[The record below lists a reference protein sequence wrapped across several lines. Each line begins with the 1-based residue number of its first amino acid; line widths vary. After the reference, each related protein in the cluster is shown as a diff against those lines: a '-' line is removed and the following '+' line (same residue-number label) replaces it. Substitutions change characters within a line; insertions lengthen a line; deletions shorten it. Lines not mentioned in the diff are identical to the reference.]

1 MQANSQHSGQLQNL
15 HGKGATSGDGTG
27 QNFYQL
33 WLPPHT
39 VSPSYPG
46 QSDTGSYFTCT
57 IQPATSDQI
66 LTSSVQA
73 TNDKKLAQQNML
85 NLKHALPTGKQD
97 SQMILWNMPSNCQII
112 LPVSNI
118 NLQGAPNMQQQTTS
132 SAVGP
137 HNSQQFKA
145 VNTTSLN
152 EATKNVNTSNL
163 YSRQQHANAPTNL
176 PKDSSETRQ
185 SLPSDLKYCPLT
197 ENTCYG
203 QSSLFG
209 GYPYQLLI
217 AEMSNAN
224 AKTFST
230 CVQNLQPNNAT
241 QRAVAVVTP
250 LSPIG
255 TAPVNVSDKSANMKM
270 NVMPVQAT
278 VHHHPNIPHH
288 LVANANLKNQTREP
302 NNPRSQHQR
311 PKSAEPRLNDGL
323 CNVVG
328 AKSPVLADESTGQS
342 CCAKLLKLKNVVAEQ
357 KESVQTLMQSEL
369 AEKTNKNCTITD
381 KKSVEPDIVHFI
393 EWPLDRLQAL
403 IAVIQQ
409 MENGDQ
415 MKIHKTDP
423 WKDILKIYWNEDYF
437 KFNEAVQSGIYQ
449 SIMKEVS
456 VYSSMKE
463 SVILRQIVNDARS
476 KVNEDFHVLKHNEEP
491 PKMMYKSSWL
501 NLNEN
506 VDDIDKEC
514 GYSWF
519 YKSFQ
524 NVSVHEAQNLE
535 CETPSKLQEATE
547 KPILIRCKQVPSEVE
562 NKVSADK
569 PSSNNES
576 LHENMPISFNG
587 QSISVPDISSSPKH
601 NCQVTELTNSQPIIT
616 NSLEAM
622 ITLVKDLDK
631 QSVSTGMSRLEDQF
645 NNNVGAKSAVSPKST
660 GQSNRTNSPKP
671 IHVVTEEEVMALSS
685 QMQVPFSEKI
695 HNNGCAETLSK
706 QSQELGV
713 HMNEEETENKYA
725 SATKLI
731 EQKVIAALLEK
742 HRESLL
748 NTPQGL
754 DTISIE
760 EQASRERLKEKNKYP
775 ASTFLRTLLSAPY
788 KPSLTERS
796 QGATEITDKVNEEE
810 HMSSEKSR
818 YDKSCEKSPV
828 PSNAPSPPLID
839 NFSPKLNEQERSCQ
853 PNTVIPLKG
862 MTDLV
867 TKLKKWDLSLKYQN
881 FIEKR
886 GGLKR
891 KQKPLSRTSKLDN
904 SFCNRVGA
912 KSPMMTDES
921 SSQSDCSNP
930 LTPSPVTFEPLTQTQ
945 YESSE
950 IMPNSDFDKAVR
962 YETDPKPC
970 QELSVQTNEENTVEM
985 DVSSSVKIVVLTHEV
1000 AKQYFA
1006 ENKDIA
1012 SKPNGLTS
1020 DIDYAS
1026 PPKLYPVFAGPSQI
1040 QIKSSEEMPEIDC
1053 MLTDESVRYETD
1065 TKPSQEPPVQMNGE
1079 DIVKLDTSACMKINV
1094 LPHEVAKQCFAGQI
1108 MENKDISAP
1117 PATIHKT
1124 CLLNSPQD
1132 IVSTKEQI
1140 NMGRLKETYGAG
1152 SPGLTDG
1159 STSKS
1164 ISETPP
1170 KLYPVITE
1178 QSQIQIK
1185 SSEEMPEIDCMLTDE
1200 SVRYETDPKPSQ
1212 ERHVDMNEEE
1222 TEKIDHLNSTKIS
1235 VLPHEMA
1242 ELWFGSEMED
1252 KDLRKDIAVHISTED
1267 KVKVQVLE
1275 LKSEKGLLLKDVKP
1289 KEWKSQSSGGEN
1301 LESYCCV
1308 AKWFQTLDSGNG
1320 SVCMCQIKAE
1330 LREKEIKTHS
1340 TSLEVQTKKDS
1351 PRECERVEMDKAA
1364 LERTD
1369 DSEITDDSEDEYPLL
1384 HNPSMDKAKIAK
1396 DISSSE
1402 EVCKVETETSD
1413 QKRNESP
1420 TECAA
1425 NLNLMNEIEQDI
1437 PAPNLKSKTNTV
1449 YLALYGSSS
1458 EKRNKLKRTKRSK
1471 EKRSCEEP
1479 PKTIQVTISSHQ
1491 GVKEMD
1497 ESKKGKC
1504 VETQDEDAM
1513 DGRERIRRAV
1523 LQKMVQHK
1531 IFPLRPTFAL
1541 CKNGLSDSELLSPSA
1556 VVKSDA
1562 HLAEGNTRKRICNNA
1577 TQQMSIN
1584 KYIIRGKTVPSKL
1597 FNSPEN
1603 GTKSKYELGNPVL
1616 MPLDEGPALEFRVLP
1631 ESFNFEDGAE
1641 LSCAQGDTSQS
1652 TQNGMSGPEEKAKR
1666 MKTSHVPTQGVWSL
1680 SPLKKKQTQSI
1691 QSTDDSGSCSLF
1703 QEFKKKY
1710 QKRRTSPSSRT

>member
-15 HGKGATSGDGTG
+15 HGKGATPGDGTG

-39 VSPSYPG
+39 VSPSYSG
-46 QSDTGSYFTCT
+46 QSATGSYFTCT

-73 TNDKKLAQQNML
+73 TNDKKLAQENML
-85 NLKHALPTGKQD
+85 NSKHALPTGKQD

-163 YSRQQHANAPTNL
+163 YSRQQNANAPTNL

-185 SLPSDLKYCPLT
+185 SLPSDLKYYPLT

-224 AKTFST
+224 VKTFST
-230 CVQNLQPNNAT
+230 CVQNLQANNAT

-270 NVMPVQAT
+270 NVMPVQET

-288 LVANANLKNQTREP
+288 LVANSNLKNQTREP
-302 NNPRSQHQR
+302 NNPRSQNQR

-328 AKSPVLADESTGQS
+328 AKSPVLADESPGQS
-342 CCAKLLKLKNVVAEQ
+342 CCASLLKLKNVVAEQ

-381 KKSVEPDIVHFI
+381 KKTVEPDTVHFI
-393 EWPLDRLQAL
+393 EWPLDRLEAL

-415 MKIHKTDP
+415 KNIHKTDP
-423 WKDILKIYWNEDYF
+423 WTDILKIHWNEDFY
-437 KFNEAVQSGIYQ
+437 KFYEAVQSGIYQ

-456 VYSSMKE
+456 VYTSMKDP
-463 SVILRQIVNDARS
+463 VILRQIVNDARS

-576 LHENMPISFNG
+576 LHENMPVSFNG
-587 QSISVPDISSSPKH
+587 QSLSVPDISSSPKH

-616 NSLEAM
+616 NSLEVM
-622 ITLVKDLDK
+622 ITVVKDLDK
-631 QSVSTGMSRLEDQF
+631 QGVSTGMSRLDDQF
-645 NNNVGAKSAVSPKST
+645 SNDVSPKST
-660 GQSNRTNSPKP
+660 GQSNRTNLPKP
-671 IHVVTEEEVMALSS
+671 IHVVTEEEEMALSS
-685 QMQVPFSEKI
+685 QMQVPFSEKM
-695 HNNGCAETLSK
+695 HNNGCAETMSK

-713 HMNEEETENKYA
+713 HMNEVETENMYA

-742 HRESLL
+742 HRVSLL

-754 DTISIE
+754 DTVSTE
-760 EQASRERLKEKNKYP
+760 EQASRQRLKEKTKYP

-788 KPSLTERS
+788 KPSLTERTR
-796 QGATEITDKVNEEE
+796 GATEITDKVNEEE

-828 PSNAPSPPLID
+828 PSNAPSPPVID
-839 NFSPKLNEQERSCQ
+839 NFSPKLNEQQRSCQ
-853 PNTVIPLKG
+853 PNSVIPLKG

-881 FIEKR
+881 FLKNS

-891 KQKPLSRTSKLDN
+891 KQKWLSRTSKLDN
-904 SFCNRVGA
+904 RFCNRVGA

-930 LTPSPVTFEPLTQTQ
+930 LTLSPVRFVPLTQTQ

-950 IMPNSDFDKAVR
+950 IMPNSDFNKVVR
-962 YETDPKPC
+962 YETDPKLC

-985 DVSSSVKIVVLTHEV
+985 DTSSSVKIVVLTHEV

-1006 ENKDIA
+1006 ENKEIS

-1020 DIDYAS
+1020 HIDYAS
-1026 PPKLYPVFAGPSQI
+1026 PPKLYPALAGPSQM
-1040 QIKSSEEMPEIDC
+1040 QSESDEEMPETDC
-1053 MLTDESVRYETD
+1053 
-1065 TKPSQEPPVQMNGE
+1065 
-1079 DIVKLDTSACMKINV
+1079 V
-1094 LPHEVAKQCFAGQI
+1094 LLG
-1108 MENKDISAP
+1108 
-1117 PATIHKT
+1117 
-1124 CLLNSPQD
+1124 
-1132 IVSTKEQI
+1132 
-1140 NMGRLKETYGAG
+1140 
-1152 SPGLTDG
+1152 
-1159 STSKS
+1159 
-1164 ISETPP
+1164 
-1170 KLYPVITE
+1170 
-1178 QSQIQIK
+1178 
-1185 SSEEMPEIDCMLTDE
+1185 E
-1200 SVRYETDPKPSQ
+1200 SVRYETDPKQSQ
-1212 ERHVDMNEEE
+1212 ELPVQMNEEE
-1222 TEKIDHLNSTKIS
+1222 AVEVDASTPIRIN
-1235 VLPHEMA
+1235 VLSHKVALQCFAGQFMQ
-1242 ELWFGSEMED
+1242 D
-1252 KDLRKDIAVHISTED
+1252 KDTATPPVVVGQTNCQSNIVH
-1267 KVKVQVLE
+1267 
-1275 LKSEKGLLLKDVKP
+1275 
-1289 KEWKSQSSGGEN
+1289 
-1301 LESYCCV
+1301 
-1308 AKWFQTLDSGNG
+1308 
-1320 SVCMCQIKAE
+1320 
-1330 LREKEIKTHS
+1330 
-1340 TSLEVQTKKDS
+1340 
-1351 PRECERVEMDKAA
+1351 
-1364 LERTD
+1364 
-1369 DSEITDDSEDEYPLL
+1369 PL
-1384 HNPSMDKAKIAK
+1384 
-1396 DISSSE
+1396 
-1402 EVCKVETETSD
+1402 
-1413 QKRNESP
+1413 
-1420 TECAA
+1420 
-1425 NLNLMNEIEQDI
+1425 
-1437 PAPNLKSKTNTV
+1437 NTM
-1449 YLALYGSSS
+1449 
-1458 EKRNKLKRTKRSK
+1458 T
-1471 EKRSCEEP
+1471 
-1479 PKTIQVTISSHQ
+1479 
-1491 GVKEMD
+1491 
-1497 ESKKGKC
+1497 
-1504 VETQDEDAM
+1504 
-1513 DGRERIRRAV
+1513 
-1523 LQKMVQHK
+1523 
-1531 IFPLRPTFAL
+1531 
-1541 CKNGLSDSELLSPSA
+1541 
-1556 VVKSDA
+1556 
-1562 HLAEGNTRKRICNNA
+1562 
-1577 TQQMSIN
+1577 
-1584 KYIIRGKTVPSKL
+1584 
-1597 FNSPEN
+1597 
-1603 GTKSKYELGNPVL
+1603 
-1616 MPLDEGPALEFRVLP
+1616 
-1631 ESFNFEDGAE
+1631 
-1641 LSCAQGDTSQS
+1641 
-1652 TQNGMSGPEEKAKR
+1652 
-1666 MKTSHVPTQGVWSL
+1666 
-1680 SPLKKKQTQSI
+1680 PLKKCLRFRVYS
-1691 QSTDDSGSCSLF
+1691 
-1703 QEFKKKY
+1703 
-1710 QKRRTSPSSRT
+1710 